1 MRLLLDFWKKK
12 KLLLLFL
19 VLFTAV
25 STAVTLTFPYILRFI
40 IDGIQN
46 RLAVDK
52 LLTYVAILLGFGLVR
67 SVFSAL
73 LPMSRG
79 RTNEVF
85 MWFTRSRVFG
95 RILGMGHRFANRF
108 PAGDVIER
116 LDQDLGELSWFSCSG
131 IFRPVEAVFTIVF
144 ALIILIKLN
153 PLLTLISV
161 LPVSIAVV
169 VWLRLGPLIYK
180 WYRQWREKI
189 SLVNSLLESSFSG
202 IKLVKSYTME
212 ERSARRVRTLLNE
225 RITSA
230 VRVVKAEA
238 LIGVWF
244 SGVAELGILLILW
257 IGGILVIKSRLTIGE
272 FVAFNAYI
280 LMLITPM
287 FDIGNF
293 FVAGQRAQAG
303 AERILELK
311 NHKPEIADAGG
322 GRRPPDSG
330 AIALTGVGFRYD
342 EKGKEILRTIEMEL
356 KPGRKIGIAGTV
368 GSGKSTIIR
377 LLLRLAEPSPGEISI
392 DGVNIK
398 DITLSGLRSLYG
410 YAPQEPM
417 LFSDTIH
424 NNITFGRQVDEE
436 RLNQVLRVAQLAEEL
451 KQFPAGSKELI
462 GERGLKLS
470 GGQKERVAIAR
481 ALIARPRIIIFD
493 DATSSLDA
501 ETEKKLINDLLADR
515 QDATLVIISHRL
527 SVLAVCD
534 TVYVLDKGE
543 IVESGTH
550 EKLLARRGLYH
561 KLYQHQ
567 LMAEE
572 LEKV

>member
-1 MRLLLDFWKKK
+1 MKLILDFWKKK
-12 KLLLLFL
+12 KRLLLLL

-25 STAVTLTFPYILRFI
+25 STGVTLSFPYILRYI

-46 RLAVDK
+46 HLAAAK
-52 LLTYVAILLGFGLVR
+52 ILRFVAILLGFGLAR
-67 SVFSAL
+67 SAISAL
-73 LPMSRG
+73 LPMARG
-79 RTNEVF
+79 RTNELF
-85 MWFTRSRVFG
+85 LWFTRSRAFE
-95 RILGMGHRFANRF
+95 RILGMGHSFSNRF

-116 LDQDLGELSWFSCSG
+116 IDQDLGELSWFACSG
-131 IFRPVEAVFTIVF
+131 IFRPVEAFFTIVF

-161 LPVSIAVV
+161 LPVSLAVV
-169 VWLRLGPLIYK
+169 VWLRLGPAIYR

-212 ERSARRVRTLLNE
+212 ERSARRVRGLLDE

-257 IGGILVIKSRLTIGE
+257 VGGILVIKTRLTIGE

-280 LMLITPM
+280 LLLITPM

-311 NHKPEIADAGG
+311 NHTPDIADT
-322 GRRPPDSG
+322 GRRKAPAAGS
-330 AIALTGVGFRYD
+330 ITFRGVSFRYD
-342 EKGKEILRTIEMEL
+342 AKNPEVVRAVDLEF

-377 LLLRLAEPSPGEISI
+377 LLLRLAEPSRGEIGV
-392 DGVNIK
+392 DGV
-398 DITLSGLRSLYG
+398 DIREIAVRELRSLYG
-410 YAPQEPM
+410 YAPQEAM
-417 LFSDTIH
+417 LFSDTIE
-424 NNITFGRQVDEE
+424 NNIAFGRPVDAE
-436 RLNQVLRVAQLAEEL
+436 RLAKVIAIAQFSDEV
-451 KQFPAGSKELI
+451 KQFPAGAKEMI

-481 ALIARPRIIIFD
+481 ALVTRPRLLIFD
-493 DATSSLDA
+493 DATASLDA
-501 ETEKKLINDLLADR
+501 ETEKRLINDVLAELKDT
-515 QDATLVIISHRL
+515 TLIIVSHRL

-534 TVYVLDKGE
+534 TVYVFDKGE

-550 EKLLARRGLYH
+550 DKLLAKRGLYH

-572 LEKV
+572 MEKE